1 MENEVISQVVD
12 SAVTNDYSDIL
23 SALESISDSLKISI
37 FVTSVLIGLMVL
49 LIFVCAFD
57 WRG

>member
-12 SAVTNDYSDIL
+12 TAALADYSDIL
-23 SALESISDSLKISI
+23 LVLDFISDLLKVSI

>member
-12 SAVTNDYSDIL
+12 TAASADYSDIL
-23 SALESISDSLKISI
+23 SALESISDSLKVSI
-37 FVTSVLIGLMVL
+37 FVSSVLIGLMVL